1 MTERFSGTLTTHAR
15 GRATRLMVD
24 DNVVCDL
31 TGLMREMHTITPPTK
46 ELSSTHFHYGPRWH
60 SVQQLYGN
68 TAQTQVFA
76 TLALPTV
83 AANDTIALH
92 PALLDIASSVV
103 EQLPGFHT
111 DSVPFLYQDLRLYR
125 PLPNT
130 LHVAL
135 TVNRHDEEGDSYA
148 FTLYDM
154 AGEMVARCAAM
165 VKRKVQ
171 LHIQDVDDDTRLRVP
186 SADNYQLRLAAE
198 GGGGRK
204 ASVVPYAALSA
215 GGFTSRD

>member
-1 MTERFSGTLTTHAR
+1 
-15 GRATRLMVD
+15 
-24 DNVVCDL
+24 
-31 TGLMREMHTITPPTK
+31 
-46 ELSSTHFHYGPRWH
+46 
-60 SVQQLYGN
+60 VQQLYGN

-154 AGEMVARCAAM
+154 AGE
-165 VKRKVQ
+165 
-171 LHIQDVDDDTRLRVP
+171 
-186 SADNYQLRLAAE
+186 
-198 GGGGRK
+198 
-204 ASVVPYAALSA
+204 
-215 GGFTSRD
+215 

>member
-1 MTERFSGTLTTHAR
+1 M
-15 GRATRLMVD
+15 GRAGTAYNNCMAIPPRL
-24 DNVVCDL
+24 
-31 TGLMREMHTITPPTK
+31 R
-46 ELSSTHFHYGPRWH
+46 F
-60 SVQQLYGN
+60 
-68 TAQTQVFA
+68 FA

-198 GGGGRK
+198 GEGQE
-204 ASVVPYAALSA
+204 S
-215 GGFTSRD
+215 